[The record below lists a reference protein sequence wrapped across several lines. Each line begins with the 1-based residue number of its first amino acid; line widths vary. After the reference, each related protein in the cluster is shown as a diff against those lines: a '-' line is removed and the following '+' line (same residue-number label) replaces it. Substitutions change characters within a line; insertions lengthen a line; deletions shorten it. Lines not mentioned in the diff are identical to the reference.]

1 MESSRECWPIL
12 ALRGF
17 QTREDESVIVNQ
29 LKLLAGGE
37 AGDGVFAVSDMLA
50 LLFARAGLEVL
61 TTQTYSSRIR
71 GGHIN
76 ASVRIAEQELHSQG
90 DELDLLIALDLETV
104 ELHRKVVR
112 DGGIILYDNS
122 QGEIDLG
129 ELDQR
134 QVTIFPIP
142 ARKIAREKLSAPIM
156 KNIVMTGAALTA
168 VNFDLEFEFLGY
180 LIRERFLSKG
190 EKIVA
195 KNLEAANA
203 GRDAVLQANKPHRY
217 QMEKRQRARKMLLQG
232 SDAVAFGALVAGCRF
247 MASYP
252 ITPASD
258 VMEYLV
264 SKFPKY
270 NGVMVQAEDELSA
283 INMSIGAAFS
293 GARALAASSGPG
305 IALMI
310 EALGLS
316 AVTETPL
323 VVVDVQRCG
332 PSTGMPTRMEQADL
346 NLLIYGAH
354 GEIPRIV
361 IAPSD
366 IEECFYQT
374 IRAFNLAEKYQCPVI
389 IVTDQYLSQSQRT
402 TWPFD
407 LSKVTIDR
415 GWLLSDEELKNLD
428 GPFKRYLITDRGI
441 SPRTIP
447 SQEEGIYKTTGVEH
461 VESGNATENPDA
473 RTRMMRKRFAKLDTF
488 RKEDMQPP
496 KIYGNPDS
504 DITLVGWGSTKGVIL
519 EAMERLKQEDGQD
532 LKLMQILDIWP
543 FPDQAVT
550 EILKTSRQVM
560 VVENNFT
567 GQLANLIR
575 QQTGIECSK
584 VVKYNGTPFAPK
596 ELQQRLKEL
605 LAVSEK
611 ISV

>member
-1 MESSRECWPIL
+1 LLI
-12 ALRGF
+12 
-17 QTREDESVIVNQ
+17 REDAAVIINQ
-29 LKLLAGGE
+29 LKLLTGGE

-50 LLFARAGLEVL
+50 LMFARAGLEVL

-76 ASVRIAEQELHSQG
+76 ASVRVGEQELLSQG

-112 DGGIILYDNS
+112 EGGIVLYDNS
-122 QGEIDLG
+122 QGEIDLSDL
-129 ELDQR
+129 EQR

-156 KNIVMTGAALTA
+156 KNIVMTGAALA
-168 VNFDLEFEFLGY
+168 SVDFDADFEILGGI
-180 LIRERFLSKG
+180 IRERFLRKG

-195 KNLEAANA
+195 KNMEAAAA
-203 GRDAVLQANKPHRY
+203 GRDLVLQMNKPNRY
-217 QMEKRQRARKMLLQG
+217 KMEKRPRARKMLLQG

-258 VMEYLV
+258 IMEYLV
-264 SKFPKY
+264 NKFPKY
-270 NGVMVQAEDELSA
+270 NGVMVQAEDELAA
-283 INMSIGAAFS
+283 INMAIGAAFS
-293 GARALAASSGPG
+293 GTRALAASSGPG

-310 EALGLS
+310 EALGLA

-389 IVTDQYLSQSQRT
+389 VATDQYLSQSQRT

-407 LSKVTIDR
+407 LSKITIDR
-415 GWLLSDEELKNLD
+415 GWLLNDEELKKLD
-428 GPFKRYLITDRGI
+428 GQFKRYLITERGI

-447 SQEEGIYKTTGVEH
+447 SQEGGIFKTTGVEH

-473 RTRMMRKRFAKLDTF
+473 RARMMRKRFSKLDTF
-488 RKEDMQPP
+488 CKEDMQPP
-496 KIYGNPDS
+496 KVFGNPES
-504 DITLVGWGSTKGVIL
+504 EITLVGWGSTKGVIL
-519 EAMERLKQEDGQD
+519 EAMARFKQEDGLD
-532 LKLMQILDIWP
+532 LKLVQLLDLWP
-543 FPDQAVT
+543 FPEQAVA
-550 EILKTSRQVM
+550 EILQPSRQII

-567 GQLANLIR
+567 GQMANLIR
-575 QQTGIECSK
+575 QQTGIECTK
-584 VVKYNGTPFAPK
+584 VVKYNGAPFTPK
-596 ELQQRLKEL
+596 ELYQRLKEL
-605 LAVSEK
+605 LVLPEK

>member
-1 MESSRECWPIL
+1 V
-12 ALRGF
+12 A
-17 QTREDESVIVNQ
+17 VIVNQ

-50 LLFARAGLEVL
+50 LMFARAGLEIL

-76 ASVRIAEQELHSQG
+76 ASVRVAERELLSQG

-104 ELHRKVVR
+104 ELHRRAVR
-112 DGGIILYDNS
+112 QGGIILYDNS
-122 QGEIDLG
+122 QGEIDVGDL
-129 ELDQR
+129 EQR
-134 QVTIFPIP
+134 QVIVFPIP
-142 ARKIAREKLSAPIM
+142 ARKIAREQLNAPIM

-168 VNFDLEFEFLGY
+168 VNFDPEFEILGSI
-180 LIRERFLSKG
+180 IRERFLRKG
-190 EKIVA
+190 EKVVA
-195 KNLEAANA
+195 KNMEAAAA
-203 GRDAVLQANKPHRY
+203 GRALIQQANKAVDY
-217 QMEKRQRARKMLLQG
+217 KMEPRQRPRKMLLQG

-264 SKFPKY
+264 NKFPKY

-283 INMSIGAAFS
+283 VNMAIGAAFS
-293 GARALAASSGPG
+293 GARSITASSGPG

-310 EALGLS
+310 EALGLA

-323 VVVDVQRCG
+323 VLVDVQRCG

-374 IRAFNLAEKYQCPVI
+374 IRAFNLADKYQCPVI
-389 IVTDQYLSQSQRT
+389 LATDQYLSQSQRT
-402 TWPFD
+402 TWPFE
-407 LSKVTIDR
+407 LSKVAIDR
-415 GWLLSDEELKNLD
+415 GWLLTDDELNSLQ
-428 GPFKRYLITDRGI
+428 GPFKRYLITERGI

-447 SQEEGIYKTTGVEH
+447 SQEKGIFKTTGVEH

-473 RTRMMRKRFAKLDTF
+473 RARMMKKRFLKLDTF

-496 KIYGNPDS
+496 KIFGNPES
-504 DITLVGWGSTKGVIL
+504 EVTIVGWGSTKGVIL
-519 EAMERLKQEDGQD
+519 EVMERFKHEEGID
-532 LKLMQILDIWP
+532 LKLMQLLDIWP
-543 FPDQAVT
+543 FPDQEVADV
-550 EILKTSRQVM
+550 LRTSRQVI

-567 GQLANLIR
+567 GQMANLIR

-584 VVKYNGTPFAPK
+584 VVKYNGAPFSPK
-596 ELQQRLKEL
+596 ELYHQLKEL
-605 LAVSEK
+605 IAVSEK
-611 ISV
+611 IPA

>member
-1 MESSRECWPIL
+1 V
-12 ALRGF
+12 A
-17 QTREDESVIVNQ
+17 VIVNQ

-50 LLFARAGLEVL
+50 LMFARAGLEIL
-61 TTQTYSSRIR
+61 TTQLYSSRIR

-76 ASVRIAEQELHSQG
+76 ASVRVAERDLLSQG

-104 ELHRKVVR
+104 ELHRQTVR

-122 QGEIDLG
+122 QGEADLADL
-129 ELDQR
+129 EQR

-142 ARKIAREKLSAPIM
+142 ARKIAREKLNAPIM

-168 VNFDLEFEFLGY
+168 VNFDPEFAFLGGM
-180 LIRERFLSKG
+180 IRERFLSKG
-190 EKIVA
+190 EKVVA
-195 KNLEAANA
+195 KNMEAAAA
-203 GRDAVLQANKPHRY
+203 GRELILQANKTTNY
-217 QMEKRQRARKMLLQG
+217 KMEKRERPRKMLLQG

-264 SKFPKY
+264 TKFPKY

-283 INMSIGAAFS
+283 INMAVGAAFS
-293 GARALAASSGPG
+293 GARSLAASSGPG

-310 EALGLS
+310 EALGLA

-389 IVTDQYLSQSQRT
+389 VATDQYLSQSQRT

-415 GWLLSDEELKNLD
+415 GWLLTDEELNKLNT
-428 GPFKRYLITDRGI
+428 PFKRYLITERGV
-441 SPRTIP
+441 SPRAIP
-447 SQEEGIYKTTGVEH
+447 SQERGIFKTTGVEH

-473 RTRMMRKRFAKLDTF
+473 RARMMQKRFLKLDTF
-488 RKEDMQPP
+488 RREDMQPP
-496 KIYGNPDS
+496 KVFGNPES
-504 DITLVGWGSTKGVIL
+504 DITIVGWGSTKGVVL
-519 EAMERLKQEDGQD
+519 EVMERFKREEGIE
-532 LKLMQILDIWP
+532 LKLMQMLDIWP
-543 FPDQAVT
+543 FPDQAVA
-550 EILKTSRQVM
+550 EVVRTSRQVI

-575 QQTGIECSK
+575 QQTGIECTK
-584 VVKYNGTPFAPK
+584 VVKYNGAPFSPK
-596 ELQQRLKEL
+596 ELYQRLKEII
-605 LAVSEK
+605 VVPEK
-611 ISV
+611 VPA

>member
-1 MESSRECWPIL
+1 
-12 ALRGF
+12 
-17 QTREDESVIVNQ
+17 VIVNQ

-50 LLFARAGLEVL
+50 LMFARAGLEIL

-76 ASVRIAEQELHSQG
+76 ASVRVSEQESLSQG

-104 ELHRKVVR
+104 ELHRKTVR

-129 ELDQR
+129 DLDQR
-134 QVTIFPIP
+134 RIIVFPIP

-168 VNFDLEFEFLGY
+168 VEFDPEFEFLGE

-195 KNLEAANA
+195 KNLEAAAA
-203 GRDAVLQANKPHRY
+203 GREVIRQANKSSNYRM
-217 QMEKRQRARKMLLQG
+217 QQRQRPRKMLLQG
-232 SDAVAFGALVAGCRF
+232 SDAVSFGALVAGCRF

-258 VMEYLV
+258 IMEYLV
-264 SKFPKY
+264 AKFPKF

-283 INMSIGAAFS
+283 INMAIGAAFS
-293 GARALAASSGPG
+293 GARSLAASSGPG

-310 EALGLS
+310 EALGLA

-323 VVVDVQRCG
+323 VLVDVQRCG

-346 NLLIYGAH
+346 NLLLYGAH

-361 IAPSD
+361 IAPAD

-374 IRAFNLAEKYQCPVI
+374 VRAFNLAEKYQCPVI
-389 IVTDQYLSQSQRT
+389 IATDQFLSQSQRT

-407 LSKVTIDR
+407 LSKVIIDR
-415 GWLLSDEELKNLD
+415 GALQTAEELDNLTT
-428 GPFKRYLITDRGI
+428 PFKRYLITERGI
-441 SPRTIP
+441 SPRSIP
-447 SQEEGIYKTTGVEH
+447 SQAKGIFKTTGVEH
-461 VESGNATENPDA
+461 VETGNATENPDA
-473 RTRMMRKRFAKLDTF
+473 RTRMMQKRFLKLDTF
-488 RKEDMQPP
+488 RQEDMQPP
-496 KIYGNPDS
+496 KLFGNPES
-504 DITLVGWGSTKGVIL
+504 DITIVGWGSTKGVIL
-519 EAMERLKQEDGQD
+519 EAIERFRQEEAID
-532 LKLMQILDIWP
+532 LKFMQLLDIWP
-543 FPDQAVT
+543 FPDQPVADV
-550 EILKTSRQVM
+550 LRSSRQVV

-567 GQLANLIR
+567 GQMANLIR

-584 VVKYNGTPFAPK
+584 IVKYNGAPFSPQ
-596 ELQQRLKEL
+596 ELYQRLKEL
-605 LAVSEK
+605 IVISEK
-611 ISV
+611 IPT

>member
-1 MESSRECWPIL
+1 MI
-12 ALRGF
+12 
-17 QTREDESVIVNQ
+17 INQ

-50 LLFARAGLEVL
+50 LMFARAGLEVL

-76 ASVRIAEQELHSQG
+76 ASVRIAERELLSQG

-104 ELHRKVVR
+104 ELHRRTVR

-122 QGEIDLG
+122 QGEVEVGDL
-129 ELDQR
+129 EQR
-134 QVTIFPIP
+134 QITVFPIP
-142 ARKIAREKLSAPIM
+142 ARKIAREKLNAPIM

-168 VNFDLEFEFLGY
+168 VNFDPKFEFLGG
-180 LIRERFLSKG
+180 LIRDRFSAKG
-190 EKIVA
+190 EKVVA
-195 KNLEAANA
+195 KNMEAAAA
-203 GRDAVLQANKPHRY
+203 GQEHIRQANKAVQY
-217 QMEKRQRARKMLLQG
+217 KMERRERTRKMLLQG

-264 SKFPKY
+264 TKFQKY

-283 INMSIGAAFS
+283 ITMAIGAGFS
-293 GARALAASSGPG
+293 GARSITASSGPG

-323 VVVDVQRCG
+323 VLVDVQRCG

-361 IAPSD
+361 LAPSD

-389 IVTDQYLSQSQRT
+389 VATDQYLSQSQRT
-402 TWPFD
+402 TPPFD
-407 LSKVTIDR
+407 LSKVAIDR
-415 GWLLSDEELKNLD
+415 GWLLTDDELKKMD
-428 GPFKRYLITDRGI
+428 GSFKRYLITERGI

-447 SQEEGIYKTTGVEH
+447 SQEQGIFKTTGVEH
-461 VESGNATENPDA
+461 VETGNATENPDA
-473 RTRMMRKRFAKLDTF
+473 RTRMMKKRFLKLETF
-488 RKEDMQPP
+488 CKEDMLPP
-496 KIYGNPDS
+496 QVFGSPES
-504 DITLVGWGSTKGVIL
+504 EITLVGWGSTKGVIR
-519 EAMERLKQEDGQD
+519 EVMERFKQEEGVE
-532 LKLMQILDIWP
+532 LRLMQLLDIWP
-543 FPDQAVT
+543 FPDQAVAD
-550 EILKTSRQVM
+550 ILRTSRQVI

-567 GQLANLIR
+567 GQMANLIR
-575 QQTGIECSK
+575 QQTGIECIK
-584 VVKYNGTPFAPK
+584 VVKYNGAPFSPT
-596 ELQQRLKEL
+596 ELYQRLKDL
-605 LAVSEK
+605 INVSEK
-611 ISV
+611 ISA

>member
-1 MESSRECWPIL
+1 V
-12 ALRGF
+12 A
-17 QTREDESVIVNQ
+17 VIINQ

-50 LLFARAGLEVL
+50 LMFARAGLEVL

-76 ASVRIAEQELHSQG
+76 ASVRVAERELLSQG

-104 ELHRKVVR
+104 ELHRRAVR

-122 QGEIDLG
+122 QGEIDLSD
-129 ELDQR
+129 LDQR
-134 QVTIFPIP
+134 QVTVFPIS
-142 ARKIAREKLSAPIM
+142 ARKIARERLNAPIM
-156 KNIVMTGAALTA
+156 KNILMTGAALTA
-168 VNFDLEFEFLGY
+168 VNFDLEFEFLGGI
-180 LIRERFLSKG
+180 IRDRFLQKG

-195 KNLEAANA
+195 KNMEAAAA
-203 GRDAVLQANKPHRY
+203 GQELIQQANKSIKY
-217 QMEKRQRARKMLLQG
+217 KMEKRERTRKMLLQG
-232 SDAVAFGALVAGCRF
+232 SDAVAFGALAAGCRF

-264 SKFPKY
+264 TKFPKY

-283 INMSIGAAFS
+283 INMAIGAAFS
-293 GARALAASSGPG
+293 GARSITASSGPG

-310 EALGLS
+310 EALGLA

-323 VVVDVQRCG
+323 VLVDVQRCG

-374 IRAFNLAEKYQCPVI
+374 VRAFNLAEKYQCPVI
-389 IVTDQYLSQSQRT
+389 IATDQYLSQSQRT
-402 TWPFD
+402 TQPFD

-415 GWLLSDEELKNLD
+415 GWLLTDDGLKSPD
-428 GPFKRYLITDRGI
+428 GPFKRYLITESGI

-447 SQEEGIYKTTGVEH
+447 SQERGIFKTTGVEH

-473 RTRMMRKRFAKLDTF
+473 RARMMKKRFLKLDTF
-488 RKEDMQPP
+488 RKEDILPP
-496 KIYGNPDS
+496 KIFGNPES
-504 DITLVGWGSTKGVIL
+504 EITIVGWGSTKGVIL
-519 EAMERLKQEDGQD
+519 EVMDRFKHEEGID
-532 LKLMQILDIWP
+532 LKLMQLLDIWP
-543 FPDQAVT
+543 FPDQAVA
-550 EILKTSRQVM
+550 EVLRTSRQVI

-567 GQLANLIR
+567 GQMANLIR

-584 VVKYNGTPFAPK
+584 ILKYNGAPFSPK
-596 ELQQRLKEL
+596 ELSQRLKEL
-605 LAVSEK
+605 IVVSEK
-611 ISV
+611 ISA

>member
-1 MESSRECWPIL
+1 
-12 ALRGF
+12 
-17 QTREDESVIVNQ
+17 VIVNQ

-76 ASVRIAEQELHSQG
+76 ASVRVAEEELRSQG

-104 ELHRKVVR
+104 ELHRKTIR
-112 DGGIILYDNS
+112 EGGIILYDNS

-129 ELDQR
+129 DLDQR

-142 ARKIAREKLSAPIM
+142 ARKIAREKLNAPIM

-168 VNFDLEFEFLGY
+168 VNFDPEFELLGH

-190 EKIVA
+190 EKIVD
-195 KNLEAANA
+195 KNLEAAAA
-203 GRDAVLQANKPHRY
+203 GRDLVLQANQPVRY

-264 SKFPKY
+264 NKFPKY

-283 INMSIGAAFS
+283 INMAIGAAF
-293 GARALAASSGPG
+293 GGTRALAASSGPG
-305 IALMI
+305 VALMI
-310 EALGLS
+310 EALGLA

-346 NLLIYGAH
+346 NLLVYGAH

-389 IVTDQYLSQSQRT
+389 IATDQYLSQSQRT

-415 GWLLSDEELKNLD
+415 GWLLSDEDLKNLD
-428 GPFKRYLITDRGI
+428 GQFKRYLITDRGI
-441 SPRTIP
+441 SPRTMP
-447 SQEEGIYKTTGVEH
+447 SQEAGIFKTTGVEH

-496 KIYGNPDS
+496 RLYGNPGS

-519 EAMERLKQEDGQD
+519 EAMERLKQEDGHD
-532 LKLMQILDIWP
+532 LKLMQILDLWP
-543 FPDQAVT
+543 FPDHALA
-550 EILKTSRQVM
+550 EILRTSRQVI

-584 VVKYNGTPFAPK
+584 VVKYNGAPFAPK
-596 ELQQRLKEL
+596 ELYQRLKEL
-605 LAVSEK
+605 VVASEK

>member
-1 MESSRECWPIL
+1 V
-12 ALRGF
+12 A
-17 QTREDESVIVNQ
+17 VIVNR

-50 LLFARAGLEVL
+50 LMFARAGLEIL

-76 ASVRIAEQELHSQG
+76 ASVRVAEQELLSQG

-104 ELHRKVVR
+104 ELHRKTVR

-122 QGEIDLG
+122 QGEIDFGDL
-129 ELDQR
+129 EQR
-134 QVTIFPIP
+134 QVSVFPIP
-142 ARKIAREKLSAPIM
+142 ARKIARERLSAPIM

-168 VNFDLEFEFLGY
+168 INFDPEFEFLGG
-180 LIRERFLSKG
+180 LIRERFLQKG
-190 EKIVA
+190 EKVVA
-195 KNLEAANA
+195 KNLEAAAA
-203 GRDAVLQANKPHRY
+203 GRELVLQANKAIHY
-217 QMEKRQRARKMLLQG
+217 KMEKRERPRKMLLQG
-232 SDAVAFGALVAGCRF
+232 SDAVSFGALVAGCRF

-258 VMEYLV
+258 IMEYLV
-264 SKFPKY
+264 AKFPKF

-283 INMSIGAAFS
+283 INMAVGAAFS
-293 GARALAASSGPG
+293 GARSLAASSGPG

-310 EALGLS
+310 EALGLA

-323 VVVDVQRCG
+323 VLVDVQRCG

-374 IRAFNLAEKYQCPVI
+374 LRAFNLAEKYQCPVI
-389 IVTDQYLSQSQRT
+389 IATDQYLSQSQRT

-407 LSKVTIDR
+407 LSKASIDR
-415 GWLLSDEELKNLD
+415 GWLLTDNELNNLD
-428 GPFKRYLITDRGI
+428 SPFKRYLITEHGI

-447 SQEEGIYKTTGVEH
+447 SQEKGIFKTTGVEH
-461 VESGNATENPDA
+461 VESGNATENPEA
-473 RTRMMRKRFAKLDTF
+473 RARMMKKRFLKLETF
-488 RKEDMQPP
+488 RREDMQPP
-496 KIYGNPDS
+496 KTFGNPDS
-504 DITLVGWGSTKGVIL
+504 DITIVGWGSTKGVIL
-519 EAMERLKQEDGQD
+519 EAMERFRQEEGIE
-532 LKLMQILDIWP
+532 LRLMQVLDIWP
-543 FPDQAVT
+543 FPDQAVADV
-550 EILKTSRQVM
+550 LRASRQVV

-567 GQLANLIR
+567 GQMANLIR
-575 QQTGIECSK
+575 QQTGIECCK
-584 VVKYNGTPFAPK
+584 VVKYNGAPFSPK
-596 ELQQRLKEL
+596 ELYQRLKEL
-605 LAVSEK
+605 ILVLEK
-611 ISV
+611 IPS

>member
-1 MESSRECWPIL
+1 M
-12 ALRGF
+12 
-17 QTREDESVIVNQ
+17 IVNQ
-29 LKLLAGGE
+29 LKLLTGGE

-50 LLFARAGLEVL
+50 LMFARSGLEIL

-76 ASVRIAEQELHSQG
+76 ASVRVGERELLSQG
-90 DELDLLIALDLETV
+90 DALDLLIALDLETV
-104 ELHRKVVR
+104 ELHRKTVR
-112 DGGIILYDNS
+112 DGGLVLYDNS
-122 QGEIDLG
+122 QGEIDLSDL
-129 ELDQR
+129 EQR
-134 QVTIFPIP
+134 QVTVFPIP

-156 KNIVMTGAALTA
+156 KNIVMTGAALAA
-168 VNFDLEFEFLGY
+168 VDFDADFEVLGE

-195 KNLEAANA
+195 KNLEAAAA
-203 GRDAVLQANKPHRY
+203 GREVVLQTSKPRRY

-283 INMSIGAAFS
+283 INMAVGAAFS
-293 GARALAASSGPG
+293 GARALACSSGPG

-310 EALGLS
+310 EALGLA

-323 VVVDVQRCG
+323 VVIDVQRCG

-346 NLLIYGAH
+346 NLLVYGAH

-389 IVTDQYLSQSQRT
+389 VATDQYLSQSQRT

-407 LSKVTIDR
+407 LSKVRIDR
-415 GWLLSDEELKNLD
+415 GWLLKDEDLQQLD
-428 GPFKRYLITDRGI
+428 GQFKRYLITERGI

-447 SQEEGIYKTTGVEH
+447 SQAGGIYKTTGVEH
-461 VESGNATENPDA
+461 VETGNATENPDA
-473 RTRMMRKRFAKLDTF
+473 RTRMMQKRFLKLETF
-488 RKEDMQPP
+488 CKEDMLPP
-496 KIYGNPDS
+496 KVFGNPDS
-504 DITLVGWGSTKGVIL
+504 DITLVGWGSTKGAIL
-519 EAMERLKQEDGQD
+519 EAMERFKDQDGLD
-532 LKLMQILDIWP
+532 LKLMQLLDLWP
-543 FPDQAVT
+543 FPGQAVA
-550 EILKTSRQVM
+550 EILQTSRQII

-567 GQLANLIR
+567 GQMANLIR
-575 QQTGIECSK
+575 QQTGIEGSK
-584 VVKYNGTPFAPK
+584 IVKYNGTPFSPD
-596 ELQQRLKEL
+596 ELYQRLKEVL
-605 LAVSEK
+605 VVPAK
-611 ISV
+611 ISA

>member
-1 MESSRECWPIL
+1 
-12 ALRGF
+12 
-17 QTREDESVIVNQ
+17 VIVNQ

-50 LLFARAGLEVL
+50 LMFARAGLEIL

-76 ASVRIAEQELHSQG
+76 ASVRVAEREILSQG

-104 ELHRKVVR
+104 ELHRKSIR
-112 DGGIILYDNS
+112 EGGIILYDNS
-122 QGEIDLG
+122 QGETDLG
-129 ELDQR
+129 DLEQR
-134 QVTIFPIP
+134 HVIVFPIP

-168 VNFDLEFEFLGY
+168 VDFDPEFEFLGG

-190 EKIVA
+190 EKVVA
-195 KNLEAANA
+195 KNMEAATA
-203 GRDAVLQANKPHRY
+203 GQELIRQANKAMNYKMEHR
-217 QMEKRQRARKMLLQG
+217 ERPRKMLLQG
-232 SDAVAFGALVAGCRF
+232 SDAVSFGALVAGCRF

-258 VMEYLV
+258 IMEYLV
-264 SKFPKY
+264 TKFPKY

-283 INMSIGAAFS
+283 INMAIGAAFS
-293 GARALAASSGPG
+293 GARSLAASSGPG

-323 VVVDVQRCG
+323 VLVDVQRCG

-346 NLLIYGAH
+346 NLLLYGAH

-361 IAPSD
+361 IAPTD

-374 IRAFNLAEKYQCPVI
+374 VRAFNLAEKYQCPVI
-389 IVTDQYLSQSQRT
+389 LATDQYLSQSQRT

-407 LSKVTIDR
+407 LSKVVIDR
-415 GWLLSDEELKNLD
+415 GSLQTDDDLNNLTS
-428 GPFKRYLITDRGI
+428 PFRRYLITEGGI
-441 SPRTIP
+441 SPRSIP
-447 SQEEGIYKTTGVEH
+447 SQEKGIYKTTGVEH

-473 RTRMMRKRFAKLDTF
+473 RTRMMQKRFMKLDTF
-488 RKEDMQPP
+488 RREDMQPP
-496 KIYGNPDS
+496 KIFGNPES
-504 DITLVGWGSTKGVIL
+504 DITIVGWGSTKGVIL
-519 EAMERLKQEDGQD
+519 EVIERFMEEEAID
-532 LKLMQILDIWP
+532 LKLVQIVDIWP
-543 FPDQAVT
+543 FPDQAVADA
-550 EILKTSRQVM
+550 LRSSRQVV

-567 GQLANLIR
+567 GQMANLIR
-575 QQTGIECSK
+575 QQTGIKCAK
-584 VVKYNGTPFAPK
+584 VVKYNGAPFSPK
-596 ELQQRLKEL
+596 ELYQRLKEMIV
-605 LAVSEK
+605 VSEK
-611 ISV
+611 IPT

>member
-1 MESSRECWPIL
+1 
-12 ALRGF
+12 
-17 QTREDESVIVNQ
+17 VIVNQ

-50 LLFARAGLEVL
+50 LMFARAGLEIL

-76 ASVRIAEQELHSQG
+76 ASVRVAERELLSQG
-90 DELDLLIALDLETV
+90 DALDLLIALDLETV
-104 ELHRKVVR
+104 ELHRKTVR
-112 DGGIILYDNS
+112 DGGIILYDDS

-129 ELDQR
+129 DLEQR
-134 QVTIFPIP
+134 QVTVFPIP
-142 ARKIAREKLSAPIM
+142 ARKIARERLSAPIM

-168 VNFDLEFEFLGY
+168 VNFDPEFEFLGG
-180 LIRERFLSKG
+180 LIRERFLQKG
-190 EKIVA
+190 EKVVA
-195 KNLEAANA
+195 KNLEAAAA
-203 GRDAVLQANKPHRY
+203 GRELVLQANKPNHYRL
-217 QMEKRQRARKMLLQG
+217 EKRERPRKMLLQG
-232 SDAVAFGALVAGCRF
+232 SDAVSFGALVAGCRF

-258 VMEYLV
+258 IMEYLV
-264 SKFPKY
+264 TKFPKY

-283 INMSIGAAFS
+283 INMAIGASFS
-293 GARALAASSGPG
+293 GARSLAASSGPG

-310 EALGLS
+310 EALGLA

-323 VVVDVQRCG
+323 VLVDVQRCG

-389 IVTDQYLSQSQRT
+389 VATDQYLSQSQRT

-407 LSKVTIDR
+407 LSKVAIDR
-415 GWLLSDEELKNLD
+415 GWLLTDHELNDLD
-428 GPFKRYLITDRGI
+428 GPFKRYLIAERGI

-447 SQEEGIYKTTGVEH
+447 SQEKGIFKTTGVEH

-473 RTRMMRKRFAKLDTF
+473 RARMMGKRFLKLETF
-488 RKEDMQPP
+488 SQEDMQPP
-496 KIYGNPDS
+496 KTFGNPDS
-504 DITLVGWGSTKGVIL
+504 DITIVGWGSTKGVIL
-519 EAMERLKQEDGQD
+519 EVMERFRQEDGID
-532 LKLMQILDIWP
+532 LKLMQVVDIWP
-543 FPDQAVT
+543 FPDQAVADV
-550 EILKTSRQVM
+550 LHTSRQVV

-567 GQLANLIR
+567 GQMANLVR

-584 VVKYNGTPFAPK
+584 VVKYNGAPFSPE
-596 ELQQRLKEL
+596 ELYQRLKEL
-605 LAVSEK
+605 IVVSEK
-611 ISV
+611 IPA

>member
-1 MESSRECWPIL
+1 
-12 ALRGF
+12 
-17 QTREDESVIVNQ
+17 VIVNQ

-50 LLFARAGLEVL
+50 LMFARAGLEIL

-76 ASVRIAEQELHSQG
+76 ASVRVAEREILSQG

-104 ELHRKVVR
+104 ELHRKSVR

-122 QGEIDLG
+122 QGEIDLA
-129 ELDQR
+129 ELEQR
-134 QVTIFPIP
+134 QVTVFPIP

-168 VNFDLEFEFLGY
+168 VDFDPKFEFLGG

-190 EKIVA
+190 EKVVA
-195 KNLEAANA
+195 KNMEAAAA
-203 GRDAVLQANKPHRY
+203 GQELIRQANKPMNYRMEHR
-217 QMEKRQRARKMLLQG
+217 ERPRKMLLQG
-232 SDAVAFGALVAGCRF
+232 SDAVSFGALVAGCRF

-258 VMEYLV
+258 IMEYLV
-264 SKFPKY
+264 AKFPKY

-283 INMSIGAAFS
+283 INMTIGAAFS
-293 GARALAASSGPG
+293 GARSLAASSGPG

-323 VVVDVQRCG
+323 VLVDVQRCG

-346 NLLIYGAH
+346 NLLLYGAH

-361 IAPSD
+361 IAPTD

-374 IRAFNLAEKYQCPVI
+374 VRAFNLAEKYQCPVI
-389 IVTDQYLSQSQRT
+389 VATDQYLSQSQRT

-407 LSKVTIDR
+407 LSKVVIDR
-415 GWLLSDEELKNLD
+415 GSLQTDDELNNLTS
-428 GPFKRYLITDRGI
+428 PFRRYLITERGI

-447 SQEEGIYKTTGVEH
+447 SQEKGIFKTTGVEH

-473 RTRMMRKRFAKLDTF
+473 RTRMMKKRFLKLDTF
-488 RKEDMQPP
+488 RREDMQPP
-496 KIYGNPDS
+496 KIFGNPES
-504 DITLVGWGSTKGVIL
+504 DITIVGWGSTKGVIL
-519 EAMERLKQEDGQD
+519 EVIERFREEEAID
-532 LKLMQILDIWP
+532 LKLMQVVDIWP
-543 FPDQAVT
+543 FPDQAVADV
-550 EILKTSRQVM
+550 LRSSRQVL

-567 GQLANLIR
+567 GQMANLIR
-575 QQTGIECSK
+575 QQTGIECAK
-584 VVKYNGTPFAPK
+584 VVKYNGAPFSPN
-596 ELQQRLKEL
+596 ELYQRLKEL
-605 LAVSEK
+605 IVISEK
-611 ISV
+611 IPT

>member
-1 MESSRECWPIL
+1 MLFDSRTSRFL
-12 ALRGF
+12 A
-17 QTREDESVIVNQ
+17 REDVAVIVNQ

-50 LLFARAGLEVL
+50 LMFARAGLEVL

-76 ASVRIAEQELHSQG
+76 ASVRVAERELLSQG
-90 DELDLLIALDLETV
+90 DQLDLLIALDLETV
-104 ELHRKVVR
+104 ELHRRTVR

-122 QGEIDLG
+122 QGEIELGDL
-129 ELDQR
+129 EQR
-134 QVTIFPIP
+134 QITVFPIP
-142 ARKIAREKLSAPIM
+142 ARKIAREKLNAPIM

-168 VNFDLEFEFLGY
+168 VNFDPEFEFLGG

-195 KNLEAANA
+195 KNMEAAAA
-203 GRDAVLQANKPHRY
+203 GQEHIQQAHKTVGY
-217 QMEKRQRARKMLLQG
+217 KMERRERPRKLLLQG
-232 SDAVAFGALVAGCRF
+232 SDAVAFGALAAGCRF

-264 SKFPKY
+264 AKFPKY

-283 INMSIGAAFS
+283 VNMAIGAAFS
-293 GARALAASSGPG
+293 GVRSITASSGPG

-310 EALGLS
+310 EAWGLS

-323 VVVDVQRCG
+323 VIVDVQRCG

-361 IAPSD
+361 LAPSD

-374 IRAFNLAEKYQCPVI
+374 VRAFNLAEKYQCPVI
-389 IVTDQYLSQSQRT
+389 VATDQYLSQSQRT
-402 TWPFD
+402 TVPFD

-415 GWLLSDEELKNLD
+415 GWLLTDDELNSMD
-428 GPFKRYLITDRGI
+428 GSFKRYLLTERGI

-447 SQEEGIYKTTGVEH
+447 SQERGIYKTTGVEH
-461 VESGNATENPDA
+461 VETGNATENPDA
-473 RTRMMRKRFAKLDTF
+473 RIRMMRKRFTKLDTF
-488 RKEDMQPP
+488 HQEDMLPP
-496 KIYGNPDS
+496 RLFGNPDS
-504 DITLVGWGSTKGVIL
+504 EITLVGWGSTKGVIL
-519 EAMERLKQEDGQD
+519 EVIERFKQDEGIE
-532 LKLMQILDIWP
+532 LKLMHLLDIWP

-550 EILKTSRQVM
+550 DILRTSRQII

-567 GQLANLIR
+567 GQMANLIR

-584 VVKYNGTPFAPK
+584 VVKYNGAPFSPT
-596 ELQQRLKEL
+596 ELHQRLKEL
-605 LAVSEK
+605 VMLSEK
-611 ISV
+611 IPA

>member
-1 MESSRECWPIL
+1 V
-12 ALRGF
+12 A
-17 QTREDESVIVNQ
+17 VIVNQ

-50 LLFARAGLEVL
+50 LMFARAGLEIL

-76 ASVRIAEQELHSQG
+76 ASVRVAERELLSQG

-104 ELHRKVVR
+104 ELHRRAVR
-112 DGGIILYDNS
+112 DGGIVLYDNS

-129 ELDQR
+129 DLEQR
-134 QVTIFPIP
+134 QVIVFPIP
-142 ARKIAREKLSAPIM
+142 ARKIAREKLNAPIM

-168 VNFDLEFEFLGY
+168 VNFDPEFEILGG
-180 LIRERFLSKG
+180 LVRERFLQKG

-195 KNLEAANA
+195 KNMEAAAA
-203 GRDAVLQANKPHRY
+203 GRELIQQASKVINYK
-217 QMEKRQRARKMLLQG
+217 MERRARPRKMLLQG

-264 SKFPKY
+264 TKFPKY

-283 INMSIGAAFS
+283 INMAIGAAFS
-293 GARALAASSGPG
+293 GARAITASSGPG

-310 EALGLS
+310 EALGLA
-316 AVTETPL
+316 AVTETPIVL
-323 VVVDVQRCG
+323 VDVQRCG

-389 IVTDQYLSQSQRT
+389 VATDQYLSQSQRT
-402 TWPFD
+402 TQPFD

-415 GWLLSDEELKNLD
+415 GWLLTDDELKRLD
-428 GPFKRYLITDRGI
+428 GPFKRYLITESGI

-447 SQEEGIYKTTGVEH
+447 SQERGIFKTTGVEH

-473 RTRMMRKRFAKLDTF
+473 RTRMMKKRFLKLDTF
-488 RKEDMQPP
+488 RKEDMLPP
-496 KIYGNPDS
+496 KIFGSPES
-504 DITLVGWGSTKGVIL
+504 DITIVGWGSTKGVLL
-519 EAMERLKQEDGQD
+519 EVMDRFKQEEGID
-532 LKLMQILDIWP
+532 LKLMQLLDLWP
-543 FPDQAVT
+543 FPDHAVA
-550 EILKTSRQVM
+550 EVLRASRQAI

-567 GQLANLIR
+567 GQMANLIR

-584 VVKYNGTPFAPK
+584 VVKYNGAPFSPK
-596 ELQQRLKEL
+596 ELYQRLKEL
-605 LAVSEK
+605 IGVSEK
-611 ISV
+611 IPA

>member
-1 MESSRECWPIL
+1 V
-12 ALRGF
+12 A
-17 QTREDESVIVNQ
+17 VIINQ

-50 LLFARAGLEVL
+50 LMFARAGLEVL

-76 ASVRIAEQELHSQG
+76 ASVRIAEQELLSQG

-104 ELHRKVVR
+104 ELHRRTVR

-122 QGEIDLG
+122 QGEVELADL
-129 ELDQR
+129 EQR
-134 QVTIFPIP
+134 QITVFPLP
-142 ARKIAREKLSAPIM
+142 ARKIAREKLNAPIM

-168 VNFDLEFEFLGY
+168 VNFDPKFEFLGG
-180 LIRERFLSKG
+180 LIRERFAAKG
-190 EKIVA
+190 EKVVA
-195 KNLEAANA
+195 KNMEAAAA
-203 GRDAVLQANKPHRY
+203 GQEHIRQANKAVQYR
-217 QMEKRQRARKMLLQG
+217 MERRERTRKMLLQG
-232 SDAVAFGALVAGCRF
+232 SDAVAFGALTAGCRF

-264 SKFPKY
+264 TKFQKY

-283 INMSIGAAFS
+283 ITMAIGAGFS
-293 GARALAASSGPG
+293 GARSITASSGPG

-323 VVVDVQRCG
+323 VLVDVQRCG

-346 NLLIYGAH
+346 NLLVYGAH

-361 IAPSD
+361 LAPSD

-374 IRAFNLAEKYQCPVI
+374 VRAFNLAEKYQCPVI
-389 IVTDQYLSQSQRT
+389 VATDQYLSQSQRT
-402 TWPFD
+402 TPPFD

-415 GWLLSDEELKNLD
+415 GWLLSDDELKKMD
-428 GPFKRYLITDRGI
+428 GGFKRYLITERGI

-447 SQEEGIYKTTGVEH
+447 SQEQGIFKTTGVEH
-461 VESGNATENPDA
+461 VETGNATENPDA
-473 RTRMMRKRFAKLDTF
+473 RTRMMKKRFLKLETF
-488 RKEDMQPP
+488 CKEDMIPP
-496 KIYGNPDS
+496 QVFGNPES
-504 DITLVGWGSTKGVIL
+504 EVTLVGWGSTKGVIR
-519 EAMERLKQEDGQD
+519 EVMERFKQEEGIE
-532 LKLMQILDIWP
+532 LRLMQLLDIWP
-543 FPDQAVT
+543 FPDQAVA
-550 EILKTSRQVM
+550 EILRTSRQVI

-567 GQLANLIR
+567 GQMANLIR
-575 QQTGIECSK
+575 QQTGIECTK
-584 VVKYNGTPFAPK
+584 VVKYNGAPFSPT
-596 ELQQRLKEL
+596 ELHQRLKGL
-605 LAVSEK
+605 INVSEK
-611 ISV
+611 IPA

>member
-1 MESSRECWPIL
+1 V
-12 ALRGF
+12 A
-17 QTREDESVIVNQ
+17 VIVNQ

-50 LLFARAGLEVL
+50 LMFARAGLEVL

-76 ASVRIAEQELHSQG
+76 ASVRVAERELFSQG

-104 ELHRKVVR
+104 ELHRRAVR
-112 DGGIILYDNS
+112 HGGIILYDNS

-129 ELDQR
+129 DLEQR
-134 QVTIFPIP
+134 QITVFPIP
-142 ARKIAREKLSAPIM
+142 ARKIAREKLNAPIM
-156 KNIVMTGAALTA
+156 KNIVMTGAALTT
-168 VNFDLEFEFLGY
+168 VNFDLDFAILGG
-180 LIRERFLSKG
+180 LIRERFLRKG
-190 EKIVA
+190 EKVVV
-195 KNLEAANA
+195 KNMEAAAA
-203 GRDAVLQANKPHRY
+203 GQEQIQGANKLINY
-217 QMEKRQRARKMLLQG
+217 KLEKRERPRKMLLQG

-264 SKFPKY
+264 TKFPKY

-283 INMSIGAAFS
+283 INMAVGAAFS
-293 GARALAASSGPG
+293 GARSITASSGPG
-305 IALMI
+305 IALMV
-310 EALGLS
+310 EALGLA
-316 AVTETPL
+316 AVTEIPL
-323 VVVDVQRCG
+323 VLVDVQRCG

-374 IRAFNLAEKYQCPVI
+374 VRAFNLSEKYQCPVI
-389 IVTDQYLSQSQRT
+389 VATDQYLSQSQRT
-402 TWPFD
+402 TQPFD

-415 GWLLSDEELKNLD
+415 GWLLTDDELEHLN

-447 SQEEGIYKTTGVEH
+447 SQERGIFKTTGVEH
-461 VESGNATENPDA
+461 VETGNATENPDA
-473 RTRMMRKRFAKLDTF
+473 RARMMKKRFLKLDTF
-488 RKEDMQPP
+488 RQEDMLPP
-496 KIYGNPDS
+496 KIFGNPEG
-504 DITLVGWGSTKGVIL
+504 DITIVGWGSTKGVIL
-519 EAMERLKQEDGQD
+519 EVMQRFKREEGID
-532 LKLMQILDIWP
+532 LKLMQLLDIWP
-543 FPDQAVT
+543 FPDQAVADV
-550 EILKTSRQVM
+550 LRTSRQVV

-567 GQLANLIR
+567 GQMANLIR

-584 VVKYNGTPFAPK
+584 VVKYNGAPFSPT
-596 ELQQRLKEL
+596 ELYQRLKEL
-605 LAVSEK
+605 IVVSEK
-611 ISV
+611 ISA

>member
-1 MESSRECWPIL
+1 M
-12 ALRGF
+12 
-17 QTREDESVIVNQ
+17 REDAAVIVNQ

-50 LLFARAGLEVL
+50 LMFARAGLEIL

-76 ASVRIAEQELHSQG
+76 ASVRVAEREILSQG

-104 ELHRKVVR
+104 ELHRKTVR

-129 ELDQR
+129 DLER
-134 QVTIFPIP
+134 RHVTVFPIP

-168 VNFDLEFEFLGY
+168 VNFDPTFEFLGG
-180 LIRERFLSKG
+180 LVRERFLSKG
-190 EKIVA
+190 EKVVA
-195 KNLEAANA
+195 KNMEAAAA
-203 GRDAVLQANKPHRY
+203 GQELIRQANKPVNYR
-217 QMEKRQRARKMLLQG
+217 MEQRERPRKMLLQG
-232 SDAVAFGALVAGCRF
+232 SDAVSFGALVAGCR
-247 MASYP
+247 S
-252 ITPASD
+252 
-258 VMEYLV
+258 MEYLV
-264 SKFPKY
+264 AKFPQY

-283 INMSIGAAFS
+283 INMAIGAAFS
-293 GARALAASSGPG
+293 GARSLAASSGPG

-310 EALGLS
+310 EALGLA

-323 VVVDVQRCG
+323 VLVDVQRCG

-346 NLLIYGAH
+346 NLLLYGAH

-389 IVTDQYLSQSQRT
+389 IATDQYLSQSQRT

-407 LSKVTIDR
+407 LSKVIIDR
-415 GWLLSDEELKNLD
+415 GWLQTNDELNNLTS
-428 GPFKRYLITDRGI
+428 PFRRYLITDRGI
-441 SPRTIP
+441 SPRSIP
-447 SQEEGIYKTTGVEH
+447 SQEKGIFKTTGVEH

-473 RTRMMRKRFAKLDTF
+473 RTRMMKKRFLKLDTF
-488 RKEDMQPP
+488 RREDMQPP
-496 KIYGNPDS
+496 KIFGNPDS
-504 DITLVGWGSTKGVIL
+504 DITIVGWGSTKGVML
-519 EAMERLKQEDGQD
+519 EVIDRFRQEEAID
-532 LKLMQILDIWP
+532 LKLMQVLDIWP
-543 FPDQAVT
+543 FPDQAVADV
-550 EILKTSRQVM
+550 LHGSRQIV

-567 GQLANLIR
+567 GQMANLIR

-584 VVKYNGTPFAPK
+584 VVKYNGTPFSPK
-596 ELQQRLKEL
+596 ELYQRLKEL
-605 LAVSEK
+605 IVISEK
-611 ISV
+611 IPT

>member
-1 MESSRECWPIL
+1 M
-12 ALRGF
+12 A
-17 QTREDESVIVNQ
+17 VIVNQ

-50 LLFARAGLEVL
+50 LMFARAGLEVL

-76 ASVRIAEQELHSQG
+76 ASVRVAEQELRSQG

-104 ELHRKVVR
+104 ELHRKTVR
-112 DGGIILYDNS
+112 DGGVILYDNS

-129 ELDQR
+129 DLEQR
-134 QVTIFPIP
+134 QVTVFPIA
-142 ARKIAREKLSAPIM
+142 ARKIARERLSAPIM

-168 VNFDLEFEFLGY
+168 VNFDPEFEFLGG
-180 LIRERFLSKG
+180 LIRERFLQKG
-190 EKIVA
+190 EKVVA
-195 KNLEAANA
+195 KNLEAAAA
-203 GRDAVLQANKPHRY
+203 GRELVLQANKALHY
-217 QMEKRQRARKMLLQG
+217 KMEKRQRPRKMLLQG
-232 SDAVAFGALVAGCRF
+232 SDAVSFGALVAGCRF

-258 VMEYLV
+258 IMEYLV
-264 SKFPKY
+264 SKFPKF

-283 INMSIGAAFS
+283 INMAVGAAFS
-293 GARALAASSGPG
+293 GARSLAASSGPG

-310 EALGLS
+310 EALGLA

-323 VVVDVQRCG
+323 VLVDVQRCG

-354 GEIPRIV
+354 GEVPRIV

-389 IVTDQYLSQSQRT
+389 IATDQYLSQSQRT

-407 LSKVTIDR
+407 LSKAHIDR
-415 GWLLSDEELKNLD
+415 GWLLTDDELNNLD
-428 GPFKRYLITDRGI
+428 SPFRRYLITERGI
-441 SPRTIP
+441 SPRTVP
-447 SQEEGIYKTTGVEH
+447 SQEKGIFKTTGVEH
-461 VESGNATENPDA
+461 VESGNATENPEA
-473 RTRMMRKRFAKLDTF
+473 RTRMMNKRFLKLETF
-488 RKEDMQPP
+488 RREDMQPP
-496 KIYGNPDS
+496 RTFGNPES
-504 DITLVGWGSTKGVIL
+504 DITIVGWGSTKGVIL
-519 EAMERLKQEDGQD
+519 EVMERFRQEEGID
-532 LKLMQILDIWP
+532 LRLMQVLDIWP
-543 FPDQAVT
+543 FPDQAAAD
-550 EILKTSRQVM
+550 ILRASRQVV

-567 GQLANLIR
+567 GQMANLIR

-584 VVKYNGTPFAPK
+584 VVKYNGAPFAPK
-596 ELQQRLKEL
+596 ELYQRLKEL
-605 LAVSEK
+605 IVVAEK
-611 ISV
+611 IPA

>member
-1 MESSRECWPIL
+1 V
-12 ALRGF
+12 A
-17 QTREDESVIVNQ
+17 VIVNQ

-50 LLFARAGLEVL
+50 LMFARAGLEVL

-76 ASVRIAEQELHSQG
+76 ASVRVAERELFSQG

-104 ELHRKVVR
+104 ELHRRTVR

-129 ELDQR
+129 DLDQR
-134 QVTIFPIP
+134 QITVFPIP
-142 ARKIAREKLSAPIM
+142 ARKIAREKLNAPIM

-168 VNFDLEFEFLGY
+168 VNFDLDFEILGG
-180 LIRERFLSKG
+180 LIRQRFLRKG
-190 EKIVA
+190 ENVVA
-195 KNLEAANA
+195 KNMEAATA
-203 GRDAVLQANKPHRY
+203 GQEQIQRASKIVNYK
-217 QMEKRQRARKMLLQG
+217 MEKRERARKMLLQG

-264 SKFPKY
+264 TKFPKY

-283 INMSIGAAFS
+283 INMAIGAAFS
-293 GARALAASSGPG
+293 GARSITASSGPG
-305 IALMI
+305 IALMV
-310 EALGLS
+310 EALGLA
-316 AVTETPL
+316 AVTEIPL
-323 VVVDVQRCG
+323 VLVDVQRCG

-389 IVTDQYLSQSQRT
+389 VATDQYLSQSQRT
-402 TWPFD
+402 TQPFD

-415 GWLLSDEELKNLD
+415 GWLLTDDELERLN

-447 SQEEGIYKTTGVEH
+447 SQERGIFKTTGVEH
-461 VESGNATENPDA
+461 VETGNATENPDA
-473 RTRMMRKRFAKLDTF
+473 RARMMQKRFLKLDTF
-488 RKEDMQPP
+488 RKEDMLPP
-496 KIYGNPDS
+496 KIFGSPEG
-504 DITLVGWGSTKGVIL
+504 DITIVGWGSTKGVIL
-519 EAMERLKQEDGQD
+519 EVMNRFKHEEGID
-532 LKLMQILDIWP
+532 LRLMQLLDIWP
-543 FPDQAVT
+543 FPDQAVADV
-550 EILKTSRQVM
+550 LSTSRQVI

-567 GQLANLIR
+567 GQMASLIR
-575 QQTGIECSK
+575 QQTGIECLK
-584 VVKYNGTPFAPK
+584 VVKYNGAPFSPA
-596 ELQQRLKEL
+596 ELYQRLKEL
-605 LAVSEK
+605 IVVSEK
-611 ISV
+611 IPA

>member
-1 MESSRECWPIL
+1 V
-12 ALRGF
+12 A
-17 QTREDESVIVNQ
+17 VIVNQ

-50 LLFARAGLEVL
+50 LMFARAGLEVL

-76 ASVRIAEQELHSQG
+76 ASVRIAERDLLSQG

-104 ELHRKVVR
+104 ELHRRAVR
-112 DGGIILYDNS
+112 DGGIVLYDNS
-122 QGEIDLG
+122 QGEIDLNDL
-129 ELDQR
+129 EQR
-134 QVTIFPIP
+134 RVTVFPIP
-142 ARKIAREKLSAPIM
+142 ARKIAREKLNAPIM

-168 VNFDLEFEFLGY
+168 VNFDPEFEFLGG
-180 LIRERFLSKG
+180 IVRERFLSKG
-190 EKIVA
+190 ERVVA
-195 KNLEAANA
+195 KNMEAAAA
-203 GRDAVLQANKPHRY
+203 GREHIQQANKSVNY
-217 QMEKRQRARKMLLQG
+217 KMEKRERRRKMLLQG

-264 SKFPKY
+264 AKFPKY

-283 INMSIGAAFS
+283 INMAIGAAFS
-293 GARALAASSGPG
+293 GARSITASSGPG

-310 EALGLS
+310 EALGLA

-323 VVVDVQRCG
+323 VLVDVQRCG

-346 NLLIYGAH
+346 NLLVYGAH
-354 GEIPRIV
+354 GEVPRIV

-389 IVTDQYLSQSQRT
+389 VATDQYLSQSQRT
-402 TWPFD
+402 TLPFD

-415 GWLLSDEELKNLD
+415 GWLLSDDELKSLD
-428 GPFKRYLITDRGI
+428 GPFKRYLITESGI

-447 SQEEGIYKTTGVEH
+447 SQERGIFKTTGVEH
-461 VESGNATENPDA
+461 VETGNATENPDA
-473 RTRMMRKRFAKLDTF
+473 RSRMMQKRFLKLDTF
-488 RKEDMQPP
+488 RQEDMLPP
-496 KIYGNPDS
+496 KIFGHPES
-504 DITLVGWGSTKGVIL
+504 DITIVGWGSTKGVIL
-519 EAMERLKQEDGQD
+519 EVMERFKRQEGID
-532 LKLMQILDIWP
+532 LKLMQLLDIWP
-543 FPDQAVT
+543 FPDQAVGDV
-550 EILKTSRQVM
+550 LRTSRQVI

-567 GQLANLIR
+567 GQMANLIR

-584 VVKYNGTPFAPK
+584 VVKYNGAPFSPK
-596 ELQQRLKEL
+596 ELYQHLKQL
-605 LAVSEK
+605 IVVSEK
-611 ISV
+611 IPA

>member
-1 MESSRECWPIL
+1 V
-12 ALRGF
+12 A
-17 QTREDESVIVNQ
+17 VIVNQ

-50 LLFARAGLEVL
+50 LMFARAGLEIL

-76 ASVRIAEQELHSQG
+76 ASVRVAEREILSQG

-104 ELHRKVVR
+104 ELHRKTVR
-112 DGGIILYDNS
+112 DGGIVLYDNS
-122 QGEIDLG
+122 QGEIDLADL
-129 ELDQR
+129 ESR
-134 QVTIFPIP
+134 QVTVFPIA

-168 VNFDLEFEFLGY
+168 INFDPEFEFLGG

-195 KNLEAANA
+195 KNMEAAAA
-203 GRDAVLQANKPHRY
+203 GQELIRQANKPTNY
-217 QMEKRQRARKMLLQG
+217 SMERRERPRKMLLQG
-232 SDAVAFGALVAGCRF
+232 SDAVSFGSLVAGCRF

-258 VMEYLV
+258 IMEYLV
-264 SKFPKY
+264 AKFPKY

-293 GARALAASSGPG
+293 GARSLAASSGPG

-310 EALGLS
+310 EALGLA

-323 VVVDVQRCG
+323 VLVDVQRCG

-346 NLLIYGAH
+346 NLLLYGAH

-389 IVTDQYLSQSQRT
+389 VVTDQYLSQSQRT

-407 LSKVTIDR
+407 LSKIVIDR
-415 GWLLSDEELKNLD
+415 GMLQTDQELTNLTS
-428 GPFKRYLITDRGI
+428 PFRRYLITERGI
-441 SPRTIP
+441 SPRSIP
-447 SQEEGIYKTTGVEH
+447 SQEKGIFKTTGVEH
-461 VESGNATENPDA
+461 VETGNATENPDA
-473 RTRMMRKRFAKLDTF
+473 RTRMMKKRFLKLDTF
-488 RKEDMQPP
+488 RREDLQPP
-496 KIYGNPDS
+496 KLFGNPES
-504 DITLVGWGSTKGVIL
+504 DVTIVGWGSTKGVIL
-519 EAMERLKQEDGQD
+519 EVIERFRQEEAID
-532 LKLMQILDIWP
+532 LKLMQLVDLWP
-543 FPDQAVT
+543 FPDQVVAD
-550 EILKTSRQVM
+550 ILRSSRQVV

-567 GQLANLIR
+567 GQMANLIR

-584 VVKYNGTPFAPK
+584 IVKYNGAPFSPK
-596 ELQQRLKEL
+596 ELYQRLKEL
-605 LAVSEK
+605 IVISEK
-611 ISV
+611 IPI